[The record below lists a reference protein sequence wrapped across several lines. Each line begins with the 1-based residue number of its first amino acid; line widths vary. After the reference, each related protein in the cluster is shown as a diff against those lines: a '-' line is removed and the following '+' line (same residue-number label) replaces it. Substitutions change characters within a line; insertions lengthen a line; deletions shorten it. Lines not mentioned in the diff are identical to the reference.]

1 MNDRDIYLV
10 LGASSDVG
18 AALLNKLNEG
28 RKDSIFICHY
38 RSNKK
43 EIEKINPVNNNIFV
57 YRQADFSNLSEVQNF
72 IDEIKENYDAPTYM
86 IHLQAGQF
94 YHTKLKKFRREQL
107 LYEIEIEICA
117 FIEILQTF
125 LPFMTKKK
133 RKGKIVFPTFLD
145 STLALPVSHSPAL
158 SCSFQEQYH
167 YPSDSYGCSSAQ
179 FLLYFMEL
187 FQYILSFAKDF
198 VNRIFK
204 LTVKSSQLPLRFT
217 GKPALLSGNRRRQ
230 KKPAA
235 LYVQRVFCVIHPS
248 CICVCRK
255 SIRMHDSYSYL

>member
-18 AALLNKLNEG
+18 VALLNKLNEEK
-28 RKDSIFICHY
+28 RNSIFICHY
-38 RSNKK
+38 RSNKI
-43 EIEKINPVNNNIFV
+43 EIEKINPINNNIFV

-133 RKGKIVFPTFLD
+133 RKGKIVIM
-145 STLALPVSHSPAL
+145 L
-158 SCSFQEQYH
+158 SSCTISN
-167 YPSDSYGCSSAQ
+167 PPK
-179 FLLYFMEL
+179 FMMN
-187 FQYILSFAKDF
+187 YIMSKY
-198 VNRIFK
+198 
-204 LTVKSSQLPLRFT
+204 
-217 GKPALLSGNRRRQ
+217 ALLGLMKSLAADYAGKNICINAVSPSMIETKFWKGVDRRLIEQ
-230 KKPAA
+230 NAE
-235 LYVQRVFCVIHPS
+235 
-248 CICVCRK
+248 K
-255 SIRMHDSYSYL
+255 SINGRNASVVDIVPAILYLLSEDSDYIHGINLNISNGNIL